1 MASARSIS
9 GAPRPEALLRIIK
22 RLTKEDRISY
32 LAHAIE
38 RMQQRGFD
46 IFDVK
51 QVLAH
56 GYIDG
61 SIRAGARDGEWT
73 VKLVDELEGTSRKM
87 GVVTIVVREDRLL
100 IKTTE
105 WEDL

>member
-1 MASARSIS
+1 MASARNIS
-9 GAPRPEALLRIIK
+9 GAPRLEALLRIIK

-32 LAHAIE
+32 LAHALE
-38 RMQQRGFD
+38 RMNERGFD

-51 QVLAH
+51 QVLTS
-56 GYIDG
+56 GYIA
-61 SIRAGARDGEWT
+61 SPIRAGAKDGEWT
-73 VKLVDELEGTSRKM
+73 VKLVDALEGTTRKM